1 MFMTILDGDHFY
13 DQPVEMK
20 NDVIYDVISAG
31 DSSAEFLWIF
41 LGIAME

>member
-1 MFMTILDGDHFY
+1 MGTIFMINQL
-13 DQPVEMK
+13 EMK